1 MMSRAWILTSIVA
14 ASACAELPE
23 VTPGVCGNLAVDADE
38 DCEGKVVGL
47 SCVECRFVCSP
58 QEAQPACPAGWTCST
73 SGICAH
79 GSLAFDATSSI
90 AARFPSVMTTANIA
104 GDTSDELLLFDAENR
119 GLIRIDGA
127 TRLLSATPE
136 SSRVDIVA
144 VGDLTGDAY
153 DEVVSVFAPPDTGGR
168 ADEQG
173 LYAARGGADGQLT
186 ILPALSAFEDGIAAE
201 LDGALPR
208 VAYLEEP
215 LLADPTRVAAWMTGS
230 VLRGLVGET
239 VLDPVTVDGTSLLPL
254 RVGHVLPP
262 QLAAGHDQQAVAAV
276 SGGSSVYVVGLNR
289 TVDGDTVVKEVY
301 DLTAPA
307 RGPIDDVRL
316 ADIDLDGRAEIIV
329 ATTSM
334 LYRLTIDAA
343 GAGQW
348 SELGPRLEDL
358 LGSAVCPRGPCEV
371 PLASADVDE
380 DGIADY
386 VTRHGLMLGVDS
398 RSRLSRRLVDG
409 GVAHAVIA
417 DIDGNQRLDVVAA
430 GTQTRSVPYLLN
442 FGAES
447 VLGEVKTA
455 DPVVHLLGANL
466 DGNAYADIVLATAAP
481 GSAVMHVSYLDG
493 DDQGFAPL
501 PLPIV
506 DVPGVHELVSVPE
519 TPSSELAITGLL
531 DGQLY
536 GSRLELATA
545 NVIALSQVPVGE
557 QIGALAIG
565 SRHGDGASDD
575 IYLLVQAPS
584 TPLTPAWIHVLPDQ
598 RSYLTTINESSSR
611 DDPPPAGELAGPLQ
625 LLDLTGD
632 NIDEAVVAVG
642 ATLSRW
648 DPVTGWAPLGIDA
661 TPVRA
666 VMRGETDCLAFSTAM
681 GVSVL
686 CGDAITVL
694 TSEPALA
701 MTAIQADADRQDEL
715 AVVFADRVSLFDV
728 DDLAAPSEL
737 PVTLVGPAVR
747 VAAADLDGDGVLDL
761 AIASA
766 PTTMSEGTLQIFWG
780 VPGRGGL

>member
-1 MMSRAWILTSIVA
+1 MMSRAWILISLVA
-14 ASACAELPE
+14 AGACADLPDI
-23 VTPGVCGNLAVDADE
+23 TPGICGNLTVDADE

-58 QEAQPACPAGWTCST
+58 QEAQPACPAGWACNT

-153 DEVVSVFAPPDTGGR
+153 DEVVSVFSPLVLDGG
-168 ADEQG
+168 DSEQG
-173 LYAARGGADGQLT
+173 LYAARGGADRLT
-186 ILPALSAFEDGIAAE
+186 ILPALSAFEAE
-201 LDGALPR
+201 LEGALPR

-230 VLRGLVGET
+230 VLHGLVGKDT
-239 VLDPVTVDGTSLLPL
+239 LGPVTVDGTSLLPL
-254 RVGHVLPP
+254 RVGHVLPT
-262 QLAAGHDQQAVAAV
+262 QLAVGHDQQAVAAV
-276 SGGSSVYVVGLNR
+276 SGGSSVYVVGLSQ
-289 TVDGDTVVKEVY
+289 TAGGDTVVTEPY
-301 DLTAPA
+301 PLTTPA
-307 RGPIDDVRL
+307 SGPIIDVRL
-316 ADIDLDGRAEIIV
+316 ADTDLDGRAEVIV
-329 ATTSM
+329 ATSST
-334 LYRLTIDAA
+334 LYQLAIDAA
-343 GAGQW
+343 GAGHW
-348 SELGPRLEDL
+348 SELGPRLDAL
-358 LGSAVCPRGPCEV
+358 PANSVCPRGPCEV
-371 PLASADVDE
+371 PLASADVDA

-386 VTRHGLMLGVDS
+386 VTRHGFIRGGARVY
-398 RSRLSRRLVDG
+398 RRLVDG
-409 GVAHAVIA
+409 GIAHAVIA
-417 DIDGNQRLDVVAA
+417 DIDGNHKLDVVTA
-430 GTQTRSVPYLLN
+430 GSQTPSVAYLLN
-442 FGAES
+442 FGNQS
-447 VLGEVKTA
+447 VPGTVSTA

-466 DGNAYADIVLATAAP
+466 DGNGYADIVLATAAP
-481 GSAVMHVSYLDG
+481 GSPVTHISYLDG
-493 DDQGFAPL
+493 DDQGFPSL

-506 DVPGVHELVSVPE
+506 DVPALHELVSVPE
-519 TPSSELAITGLL
+519 TPSTELAVTGVL

-536 GSRLELATA
+536 RSRLEIATA

-557 QIGALAIG
+557 QIAALAIG
-565 SRHGDGASDD
+565 NRHGDGASDD

-632 NIDEAVVAVG
+632 NVDEAVVAAG

-648 DPVTGWAPLGIDA
+648 DPLTGWGPLGIDA

-694 TSEPALA
+694 TTEPALA
-701 MTAIQADADRQDEL
+701 MTAIQADADLQDEL
-715 AVVFADRVSLFDV
+715 AVVFADRVSLFDI
-728 DDLAAPSEL
+728 DALAAPSEL

-766 PTTMSEGTLQIFWG
+766 PTTMSDGTLQIFWG